1 VLSGNPLTFTLL
13 RAASTAYTT
22 RGSGATG
29 APFALG
35 KAIALV
41 SALQTR
47 ANARLVVAGS
57 VSLFTDTLVN
67 GKSTAKF
74 TGNRAFARGVLNWAF
89 QRTGVLRIAHTDHH
103 RVNQT
108 RSEYYRIK
116 DDMVYEV
123 RIEELKDDKWGP
135 FRADDVQMEAT
146 MLDPYLRVPF
156 RHDNKGNFTAR
167 FTLPDQHGMYTL
179 HLAYSR
185 KGYAHLEAADII
197 SVRPFRHNEY
207 ERFIPAA
214 YPYYMTSFSMMA
226 AVVVFSFVFL
236 YHRDRAPARTP
247 VATSTGPLKKT
258 Q

>member
-1 VLSGNPLTFTLL
+1 
-13 RAASTAYTT
+13 
-22 RGSGATG
+22 
-29 APFALG
+29 
-35 KAIALV
+35 
-41 SALQTR
+41 
-47 ANARLVVAGS
+47 
-57 VSLFTDTLVN
+57 
-67 GKSTAKF
+67 
-74 TGNRAFARGVLNWAF
+74 
-89 QRTGVLRIAHTDHH
+89 
-103 RVNQT
+103 
-108 RSEYYRIK
+108 
-116 DDMVYEV
+116 
-123 RIEELKDDKWGP
+123 
-135 FRADDVQMEAT
+135 MEAT

-185 KGYAHLEAADII
+185 KGYAHLEAADIVRVPAHGACTCCATAVLTHSCAVGVQI

-247 VATSTGPLKKT
+247 VAASTGPLKKT